1 MPIFLGSNGLTRM
14 ASNQRDVKQV
24 DKHEN
29 RKRLS
34 EVGEREV
41 IEIIR
46 KRLDSMPASPVP
58 FGDDVAAV
66 TIQGEYVAV
75 LKTDMLVGKTDV
87 PDGMSLRQAARKV
100 VVMNVSD
107 FAAKGVQPLAV
118 LVSLGLPRTL
128 STMDVEEIAEGL
140 NSGAREYGAYVVGGD
155 TGEASGLVI
164 AVSLYG
170 TALKSR
176 LMLRGGARA
185 GDVVAVTG
193 FFGKPSAGLRILSG
207 ECEAKPGFRE
217 ILLDS
222 VLMPKARL
230 REGLALAASGAVSAS
245 IDSSDGLAWSLHEL
259 GKMSHVGFLIDR
271 VPVADEANRFADSCD
286 VDVFELALH
295 GGEEYE
301 LVVTVK
307 LERWRDAEAAVGA
320 VGGRLLPIGKVTQ
333 EKRVILEKDGKN
345 RLIEPRGWE
354 HFKSKA

>member
-1 MPIFLGSNGLTRM
+1 M
-14 ASNQRDVKQV
+14 ASNQGDVRWV
-24 DKHEN
+24 DIHEN
-29 RKRLS
+29 RKGLG
-34 EVGEREV
+34 EVGERSI

-46 KRLDSMPASPVP
+46 KRLDAIPASPVP
-58 FGDDVAAV
+58 FGDDVSAV
-66 TIQGEYVAV
+66 TIQGEHVAV

-87 PDGMSLRQAARKV
+87 PDGMSLRQAARKA

-128 STMDVEEIAEGL
+128 STKDVEEIADGL

-155 TGEASGLVI
+155 TGEASDLVI

-170 TALKSR
+170 TARKSR
-176 LMLRGGARA
+176 LVLRSGARA

-193 FFGKPSAGLRILSG
+193 FFGKPAAGLRILSG
-207 ECEAKPGFRE
+207 ECTIKQSFRE
-217 ILLDS
+217 TLLDS
-222 VLMPKARL
+222 VLMPNARL

-245 IDSSDGLAWSLHEL
+245 IDSSDGLALSLHEL
-259 GKMSHVGFLIDR
+259 CRMSNVGFLIDK
-271 VPVADEANRFADSCD
+271 VPVADEAVRFAESCG

-295 GGEEYE
+295 SGEEYE

-307 LERWRDAEAAVGA
+307 PERWQDAEAAVKA
-320 VGGRLLPIGKVTQ
+320 VDGRLLPIGKVTQ
-333 EKRVILEKDGKN
+333 EKRVVLEQDGKK